1 MLPALSLTL
10 ALLAAGTA
18 AATSNPAAR
27 RSADG
32 LRVRIPR
39 MEAEPVIDGSLDD
52 APWANAVRLTGFSQ
66 YAPSDGVPADDSTEV
81 LVWYSPTAIYFGV
94 RAFEPHGGVHATL
107 ADRDKIFS
115 DDNIQIFLGTF
126 NDGRQATYFAVNP
139 LGIQADGVLVETG
152 TVATGFG
159 ATVQARE
166 LPDLNPDYVF
176 QSKGRLTESGY
187 EVEIR
192 IPFKS
197 LRYAPGHEHTW
208 SLQVLRAVQHSG
220 HESTWTPARRAAAS
234 FLAQSGQ
241 LDGLH
246 DLKRG
251 LVVDLTPEVT
261 SKVNGAPAA
270 PGQWNYVGGRPDLGG
285 TLRWGVSNNLSLNA
299 TANPDFSQVE
309 SDAGQVQFDPR
320 QPLFFDEKRPFFLD
334 GSEQFQVPSN
344 LIYTRRIVQ
353 PVAALKLTG
362 KVAGSDLAL
371 LSAVDDRGVSASG
384 TDHPVYNILRAQRDV
399 GRSSRIGLAYTDR
412 IEGDDWNR
420 VADVDGRLV
429 FGGVYS
435 GRLQLA
441 ASRTREN
448 GATTTAPL
456 WLLAVN
462 RNGRA
467 VGFRTLFEGNGDRFR
482 ADAGFIKRS
491 GIVHALAAPTLTFYG
506 PRGGFMERF
515 TAEVVVDGTWQYQH
529 FVHGR
534 GIQDRKLHVNG
545 NAQLRGG
552 WNLQGGV
559 FIESF
564 GYDSALYANYRLEVP
579 RTGALDGLD
588 TIPFTGQPTIPNF
601 EGFVQV
607 TTPQFAT
614 FNGTLFALYGHD
626 ENFAEWASAR
636 LLWIQGS
643 LTWRPTP
650 KLRANLTY
658 DQTLVIR
665 RTDGS
670 TVSNARI
677 PRLKLEY
684 QIARPLFVRLV
695 GQYVAQ
701 ERDSLRDESRT
712 QAPILIVDPESGSYT
727 RGGREVSNV
736 FRGDLLV
743 SYQPTPGTVLFAG
756 YGSTLEETRAFRF
769 GGLAR
774 RDDGLF
780 LKLSYLFRL

>member
-1 MLPALSLTL
+1 MLPALSLTI
-10 ALLAAGTA
+10 ALLAASTA
-18 AATSNPAAR
+18 PATSDSGAR

-32 LRVRIPR
+32 LRVHIPR
-39 MEAEPVIDGSLDD
+39 VEAEPVIDGNLDD
-52 APWANAVRLTGFSQ
+52 APWASAVRLTGFSQ

-81 LVWYSPTAIYFGV
+81 FVWYSSTAIYFGV

-152 TVATGFG
+152 AVAAGFG

-166 LPDLNPDYVF
+166 PPDLSPDYVF

-234 FLAQSGQ
+234 FLTQSGQ
-241 LDGLH
+241 LEGLH

-261 SKVNGAPAA
+261 SKVNGGPAT
-270 PGQWNYVGGRPDLGG
+270 PGQWGYAGGRPDLGG

-384 TDHPVYNILRAQRDV
+384 TDHPVYNILRVQRDV

-412 IEGDDWNR
+412 IDGDNWNR

-435 GRLQLA
+435 ARLQLA

-448 GATTTAPL
+448 DATTTAPL
-456 WLLAVN
+456 WQLAVN
-462 RNGRA
+462 RNGHS
-467 VGFRTLFEGNGDRFR
+467 VGFRTLFEGNGDHFR

-506 PRGGFMERF
+506 PRGGFMERV
-515 TAEVVVDGTWQYQH
+515 TAEIVVDGIWQYQH

-534 GIQDRKLHVNG
+534 GLQDQKLHING

-552 WNLQGGV
+552 WNLQGGL

-579 RTGALDGLD
+579 RSGSLGGLD

-601 EGFVQV
+601 EGFLQV

-643 LTWRPTP
+643 LSWRPTP

-712 QAPILIVDPESGSYT
+712 QAPILVVDPESGSYS
-727 RGGREVSNV
+727 RAGREVSNV

-756 YGSTLEETRAFRF
+756 YGSTLEETRAFHF
-769 GGLAR
+769 GELAR
-774 RDDGLF
+774 RDDGFF